1 MKYRHGGR
9 RPHVIVVGNEK
20 GGSGKSTTAMHL
32 TVSLLKRGFRVGTMD
47 LDARQGSFSRYVE
60 NRLAYV
66 EATGLK
72 LDCPEHRRI
81 YPSTR
86 DIQEVAD
93 REEKQS
99 LQTAWAALDDRDFIV
114 IDTPGSDSPLSRLG
128 HIMADTLVTP
138 LNDSFLDMDMLGRV
152 ELDGEDYY
160 LSPSVYS
167 QMVWEQR
174 QKRAM
179 DRLPPMDWVVMRNR
193 LSHINARNKKDIG
206 QLLEQ
211 LSKRLRFRIAPG
223 FGERVV
229 FRELFPKGL
238 TLLDLGDATGDVS
251 MSLSHVAARQELRQ
265 LLDVLNLPGNVEAQ
279 PTGSNG
285 AANGGGEAAQASE
298 SAVKAATSAVEN
310 ARASGAAPLL
320 EEAEAAAKA

>member
-9 RPHVIVVGNEK
+9 RPHVVVVGNEK

-32 TVSLLKRGFRVGTMD
+32 TVSLLKRGFRVGTID
-47 LDARQGSFSRYVE
+47 LDARQGSFSRYIE
-60 NRLAYV
+60 NRLSYI
-66 EATGLK
+66 EATGRELP
-72 LDCPEHRRI
+72 CPEHRRI
-81 YPSTR
+81 YSSTR
-86 DIQEVAD
+86 DIQEVAEQ
-93 REEKQS
+93 EEKQS
-99 LQTAWAALDDRDFIV
+99 LQTAWAALDNNDFIV
-114 IDTPGSDSPLSRLG
+114 IDTPGSDSSLSRLG

-179 DRLPPMDWVVMRNR
+179 DRLPPMDWIVMRNR

-206 QLLEQ
+206 HLLEQ
-211 LSKRLRFRIAPG
+211 LSKRLRFRTAPG

-238 TLLDLGDATGDVS
+238 TLLDLGDSKGDEAMS

-265 LLDVLNLPGNVEAQ
+265 LLEVLNLPGHVDEK
-279 PTGSNG
+279 NG
-285 AANGGGEAAQASE
+285 ESGE
-298 SAVKAATSAVEN
+298 SATGADVSQIAQVAATAGETM
-310 ARASGAAPLL
+310 RAGSGAAVM
-320 EEAEAAAKA
+320 EEAEAASEA

>member
-9 RPHVIVVGNEK
+9 RPHVVVIGNEK

-32 TVSLLKRGFRVGTMD
+32 TVSLLKRGFRVGTID
-47 LDARQGSFSRYVE
+47 LDARQGSFSRYIE
-60 NRLAYV
+60 NRLSYI
-66 EATGLK
+66 EASGRELP
-72 LDCPEHRRI
+72 CPEHRRI
-81 YPSTR
+81 YGSTR
-86 DIQEVAD
+86 DIQEVAEQ
-93 REEKQS
+93 EEKLS
-99 LQTAWAALDDRDFIV
+99 LQTAWAALDNNDFIV
-114 IDTPGSDSPLSRLG
+114 IDTPGSDSSLSRLG

-179 DRLPPMDWVVMRNR
+179 DRLPPMDWIVMRNR

-211 LSKRLRFRIAPG
+211 LSKRLRFRTAPG

-238 TLLDLGDATGDVS
+238 TLLDLGESKGDVTMS

-265 LLDVLNLPGNVEAQ
+265 LLDVLNLPGHVEEKNGESGETVAADAAVAQ
-279 PTGSNG
+279 IAQVGVTTG
-285 AANGGGEAAQASE
+285 E
-298 SAVKAATSAVEN
+298 SIRSG
-310 ARASGAAPLL
+310 SGAAAL
-320 EEAEAAAKA
+320 EEVKAGSEA

>member
-32 TVSLLKRGFRVGTMD
+32 TVSLLKRGFRVGTID

-60 NRLAYV
+60 NRLAYI
-66 EATGLK
+66 EATGMNLE
-72 LDCPEHRRI
+72 CPEHRRI
-81 YPSTR
+81 YGSTR
-86 DIQEVAD
+86 DIQEVAEQ
-93 REEKQS
+93 EEKQS

-114 IDTPGSDSPLSRLG
+114 IDTPGSDSSLSRLG

-152 ELDGEDYY
+152 ELDGDEYY

-279 PTGSNG
+279 PASSVDSVGVAAG
-285 AANGGGEAAQASE
+285 ATPMTQAAAAGADS
-298 SAVKAATSAVEN
+298 SRAAV
-310 ARASGAAPLL
+310 L
-320 EEAEAAAKA
+320 EEAKAVSEA

>member
-9 RPHVIVVGNEK
+9 RPHVVVVGNEK

-32 TVSLLKRGFRVGTMD
+32 TVSLLKRGFRVGTID
-47 LDARQGSFSRYVE
+47 LDARQGSFSRYIE
-60 NRLAYV
+60 NRLSYI
-66 EATGLK
+66 EATGKELS
-72 LDCPEHRRI
+72 CPEHRRI
-81 YPSTR
+81 YGSTR
-86 DIQEVAD
+86 DIQEVAEQ
-93 REEKQS
+93 EEKQS
-99 LQTAWAALDDRDFIV
+99 LQTAWAALDNNDFIV
-114 IDTPGSDSPLSRLG
+114 IDTPGSDSSLSRLG

-179 DRLPPMDWVVMRNR
+179 DRLPPMDWIIMRNR

-211 LSKRLRFRIAPG
+211 LSKRLRFRTAPG

-238 TLLDLGDATGDVS
+238 TLLDLGDSKGDATMS

-265 LLDVLNLPGNVEAQ
+265 LLEVLNLPGHVDEK
-279 PTGSNG
+279 S
-285 AANGGGEAAQASE
+285 GES
-298 SAVKAATSAVEN
+298 V
-310 ARASGAAPLL
+310 
-320 EEAEAAAKA
+320 EAAAADAAVTQIAQVAVAAGDNIRTAGSAAVMEEVEAGSEA

>member
-9 RPHVIVVGNEK
+9 RPHVVVIGNEK

-32 TVSLLKRGFRVGTMD
+32 TVSLLKRDFRVGTID
-47 LDARQGSFSRYVE
+47 LDARQGSFSRYIE
-60 NRLAYV
+60 NRLSYI
-66 EATGLK
+66 EATGLE
-72 LDCPEHRRI
+72 LPCPEHRRI
-81 YPSTR
+81 YSSTR
-86 DIQEVAD
+86 DIQEVAEQ
-93 REEKQS
+93 EEKQS
-99 LQTAWAALDDRDFIV
+99 LQTAWAALDNNDFIV
-114 IDTPGSDSPLSRLG
+114 IDTPGSDSSLSRLG

-174 QKRAM
+174 QQRAM
-179 DRLPPMDWVVMRNR
+179 DRLPPMDWIIMRNR

-238 TLLDLGDATGDVS
+238 TLLDLGDSKGDVAMS
-251 MSLSHVAARQELRQ
+251 LSLSHVAARQELRQ
-265 LLDVLNLPGNVEAQ
+265 LLEVLNLPGHVDEQAGDAAAAEGAAAQLDQTAVSAADGMRAAAGAQLREEVEA
-279 PTGSNG
+279 
-285 AANGGGEAAQASE
+285 ASE
-298 SAVKAATSAVEN
+298 A
-310 ARASGAAPLL
+310 
-320 EEAEAAAKA
+320 